1 MSGSFGL
8 LSSESYI
15 SCCLRAGV
23 EVWGVND
30 LGFPLPLPLPLKP
43 DDLATAGGD
52 VEGLG
57 RAGGVSGSLS
67 EE

>member
-1 MSGSFGL
+1 M
-8 LSSESYI
+8 
-15 SCCLRAGV
+15 
-23 EVWGVND
+23 WGVKA
-30 LGFPLPLPLPLKP
+30 LGFPFPLPLPLKP

-57 RAGGVSGSLS
+57 RAGGGVSGSLS

>member
-1 MSGSFGL
+1 MSVSFGL

-15 SCCLRAGV
+15 SCLRAGV

-30 LGFPLPLPLPLKP
+30 LGFPLPLPLKP